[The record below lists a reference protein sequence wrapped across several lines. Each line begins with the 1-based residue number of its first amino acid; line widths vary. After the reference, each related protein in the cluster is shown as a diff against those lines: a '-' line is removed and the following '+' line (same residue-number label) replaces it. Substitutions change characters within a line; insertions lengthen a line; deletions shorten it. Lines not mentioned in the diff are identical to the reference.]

1 MTDIKIMIVEDEA
14 IVAEDIKHMLKSMD
28 YQVPAVVS
36 TANEAIQKAEETRPN
51 LVLMDIMLKGKSD
64 GIEAAQ
70 VIHKKWG
77 TPIIYLTAYA
87 DEPTLQR
94 AKLTQPYGYII
105 KPFEK
110 KELKTN
116 IEIALYKYNME
127 KKLKESEKKYRTLFE
142 DSGDAMFMSDKDG
155 NFIDINQSSIELF
168 GYTKAEMLN
177 MNLSN
182 LYEDPTNKEIIMNE
196 IEKYTQ
202 IRNYEIGMKKKN
214 GQLISCLMTITLNHG
229 NNLQKEPNLQ
239 GIIRDITE
247 RKIKE
252 NALKRK
258 AENLDKRFKELQ
270 CLYSISNLVETPDI
284 ELKDIIQETV
294 SLIPKALSY
303 PNIVGVKLNIDK
315 DIYKTDNFKETEWK
329 EERDINVRGN
339 KIGDLKISYIEN
351 SSLDKNKIF
360 LKEEKILFS
369 VIAERLGKII
379 EQIKIEEELKESLE
393 KQRRVME
400 DVIQAMSN
408 TTELR
413 DAYTAG
419 HQKRVSRLSV
429 AIAKK
434 MDLPMDEIEGIRLA
448 SIIHDIGKIAVP
460 AEILT
465 KPGKISN
472 IEFELIKIHPQ
483 IGYEI
488 LKTIEFPWPIA
499 DIVLQHHERIDGSGY
514 PQNLSGNNIRREARI
529 LTVADVIDAMAS
541 HRPYRPA
548 LGIEE
553 AINEIKKNRNIF
565 YDKDVV
571 DACLELYE
579 KQEYDFDVYK

>member
-1 MTDIKIMIVEDEA
+1 MDNIKIMIVEDEA

-36 TANEAIQKAEETRPN
+36 TANDAIKMAEETLPH
-51 LVLMDIMLKGKSD
+51 LVLMDIMLKGNSD

-70 VIHKKWG
+70 VIHKNFG
-77 TPIIYLTAYA
+77 IPIIYLTAYA

-116 IEIALYKYNME
+116 IEIALYKFNME
-127 KKLKESEKKYRTLFE
+127 KKLKESEKKYRTIFE
-142 DSGDAMFMSDKDG
+142 DSGDAMFISDNKG
-155 NFIDINQSSIELF
+155 NLIDINPSAVELF
-168 GYTKAEMLN
+168 GYSQKDMIN
-177 MNLSN
+177 MNLSD
-182 LYEDPTNKEIIMNE
+182 LYKNPSQKEKIMDE
-196 IEKYTQ
+196 IFTHSQ
-202 IRNYEIGMKKKN
+202 IRNYEIEMKKKN
-214 GQLISCLMTITLNHG
+214 GQSISCLMTITVNHG
-229 NNLQKEPNLQ
+229 NFPQKITNLQ

-252 NALKRK
+252 EALKRK

-284 ELKDIIQETV
+284 ELNDIIQETV
-294 SLIPKALSY
+294 ALIPKALSY
-303 PNIVGVKLNIDK
+303 PNQIGVKLNINK
-315 DIYKTDNFKETEWK
+315 DVYKTDNFKETEWK
-329 EERDINVRGN
+329 EERDINVRGK
-339 KIGDLKISYIEN
+339 KIGDLRVAYNEN
-351 SSLDKNKIF
+351 SVLGENKIF

-379 EQIKIEEELKESLE
+379 EQIKIENELKESLE

-419 HQKRVSRLSV
+419 HQKRVSKLAV
-429 AIAKK
+429 AIAEK
-434 MDLPMDEIEGIRLA
+434 MQLPKDIIEGIKFA

-460 AEILT
+460 AEILS
-465 KPGKISN
+465 KPGKLNN

-488 LKTIEFPWPIA
+488 LKTIDFPWPIA
-499 DIVLQHHERIDGSGY
+499 EIVLQHHEKLDGTGY
-514 PQNLSGNNIRREARI
+514 PQNLLNNKILKEAKVI
-529 LTVADVIDAMAS
+529 TVADVIDAMAS

-548 LGIEE
+548 LGIEV
-553 AINEIKKNRNIF
+553 AIEEIKKNKGTH

-571 DACLELYE
+571 DACLELYKNNE
-579 KQEYDFDVYK
+579 FDFNIY